1 MVSWVCTEA
10 VVTKSPEILLGE
22 SPAAFLEELELTRTG
37 GVRGNI
43 TRLRDQMRR
52 TFNTFISA
60 EFSDAVASAACA
72 CV

>member
-1 MVSWVCTEA
+1 
-10 VVTKSPEILLGE
+10 
-22 SPAAFLEELELTRTG
+22 
-37 GVRGNI
+37 VRGNI